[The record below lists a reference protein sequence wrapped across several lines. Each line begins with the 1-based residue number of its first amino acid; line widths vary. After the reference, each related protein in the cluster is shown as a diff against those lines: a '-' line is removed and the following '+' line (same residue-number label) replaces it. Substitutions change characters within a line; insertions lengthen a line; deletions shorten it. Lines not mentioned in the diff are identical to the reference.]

1 MKKNTFAVTAMI
13 IATLLY
19 CFSAYAEVIL
29 AEEPMVIVEETTV
42 PETTGASVSDEI
54 GSVPRQIIAPD
65 VAPILSQQLLNVAAT
80 KYVKATN
87 LNIRK
92 QPNMTAEIVGNLG
105 FNNEVEVIS
114 DINGWSMIK
123 YNDQYVF
130 VSSEFLS
137 DEKQTMVSLGTFL
150 LTAYCCEEYPH
161 ICNAG
166 PPYVTRTGLK
176 PRPGYIA
183 VDPRIIPL
191 HSKVMINGNI
201 YQAEDTGGHI
211 KGSRI
216 DICMLTHAEAKKFG
230 SKRAEV
236 FLLK

>member
-1 MKKNTFAVTAMI
+1 MKKNTFAPI
-13 IATLLY
+13 IITTLLY
-19 CFSAYAEVIL
+19 CFSAYAETVIL
-29 AEEPMVIVEETTV
+29 AEEPMAIIEETTV
-42 PETTGASVSDEI
+42 SETTGASVSDEI

-92 QPNMTAEIVGNLG
+92 QPNMAAEIVGNLG
-105 FNNEVEVIS
+105 FNDEVEVIS

-137 DEKQTMVSLGTFL
+137 DEKQTMVSLGSFL

-211 KGSRI
+211 KGNRI
-216 DICMLTHAEAKKFG
+216 DICMLTHTEAKKFG